1 MKFFP
6 LYINSEALSI
16 LLVGGGDSALAKL
29 RLLVKTEARIE
40 LVCEHFIDDI
50 YHLAEGDS
58 KISITRRPFNKADV
72 IGKGLVFALSGNS
85 GLDQRVQQAAE
96 EAQIL
101 FNSDDRELS
110 RDFLVPLMIERAP
123 ITLAI
128 ATEDGEGDLNNAGV
142 VGAVPGVTTEIKN
155 LLDRHLP
162 VNYGEL
168 AQQGEYIRRTLNE
181 RISDER
187 VRLQVWKR
195 LMNGAFRRAILR
207 GDAAGAAIVLEAELL
222 ALEEDDTEPQKGS
235 VALVGAGPGNPE
247 LLTLK
252 AHRLLLEADVL
263 VVDQL
268 VNPAIL
274 DFARADAKRIFVGKK
289 AGKPSTSQEEIN
301 QIIVR
306 EALAGLR
313 VVRVKGGDPNI
324 FGRIQEE
331 LAACQLFGIE
341 VEVVPG
347 ISAAQ
352 AASASIKLPLTFRG
366 EHRSITLLTAATR
379 DQVVSDDVAAFMKA
393 GRPFAIYM
401 GVKLADK
408 IVETLHKSGA
418 DMNAEVIIVE
428 RASCVDERVFS
439 SSLKNLALS
448 VKTLGIKGPAILF
461 IGLDY
466 VEMGLIADGRIKS
479 MELSNVIS
487 LKQHAV

>member
-1 MKFFP
+1 MKYFP
-6 LYINSEALSI
+6 IYINSDALSI
-16 LLVGGGDSALAKL
+16 LIVGGGEAALVKL
-29 RLLVKTEARIE
+29 RQLVKTKAHIE
-40 LVCEHFIDDI
+40 LVFESFTDEIH
-50 YHLAEGDS
+50 HLAEGDPNIILT
-58 KISITRRPFNKADV
+58 KRPFDKNDIA
-72 IGKGLVFALSGNS
+72 GKGLVYAVSGNS
-85 GLDQRVQQAAE
+85 GLDRRVEQAAK
-96 EAQIL
+96 ASGIL
-101 FNSDDRELS
+101 FTSEDTDLE
-110 RDFLVPLMIERAP
+110 RDFLTPLMIERAP
-123 ITLAI
+123 ITFAI
-128 ATEDGEGDLNNAGV
+128 ASEDGEGDFNATGT
-142 VGAVPGVTTEIKN
+142 VGAVPDIASEVKN

-162 VNYGEL
+162 SNYGEL
-168 AQQGEYIRRTLNE
+168 ARQGEFIRRTLNE
-181 RISDER
+181 RIADDR

-207 GDAAGAAIVLEAELL
+207 GDAPGAAIVLEAELL
-222 ALEEDDTEPQKGS
+222 ALEDDGAEAPKGS
-235 VALVGAGPGNPE
+235 VALIGAGPGNPE

-252 AHRLLLEADVL
+252 AYRLLQEADVL
-263 VVDQL
+263 VIDQL
-268 VNPAIL
+268 VNPVIL
-274 DFARADAKRIFVGKK
+274 DFARADARRIFVGKK

-313 VVRVKGGDPNI
+313 VARVKGGDPNI

-331 LAACQLFGIE
+331 LTACQMFGIE

-366 EHRSITLLTAATR
+366 EHRSITLLTAATK

-418 DMNAEVIIVE
+418 DMDAEVLIVE
-428 RASCVDERVFS
+428 RASCADERVFS

-448 VKTLGIKGPAILF
+448 VKSLGIKGPAILF

-466 VEMGLIADGRIKS
+466 GEMGLMADPRIKS

-487 LKQHAV
+487 LKQWAV